1 MRQSRTQGF
10 TLLEILIAL
19 SIFSVM
25 AVISTVALYNVFHT
39 QEAINSESQTLAEL
53 QLASIRIKHDIHQL
67 LNRPI
72 RFEKSSIA
80 FTTGGNINPLAIIKQ
95 STLIRV
101 KYVLEKNQLLR
112 LSKPDGLSIDNEK
125 KVRHEIIA
133 SNIKSLSFRFIDS
146 KLQAQTTWFP
156 RYLPLAVEM
165 EFESAKFGKISRFF
179 ALPQGMNITL
189 DISKLTAK
197 DKDEVIGSCH
207 YQRVISY
214 ALGVDCGHR
223 HEFKAANWY

>member
-1 MRQSRTQGF
+1 MKKLHAQGF

-39 QEAINSESQTLAEL
+39 QEAINNESQALAEL
-53 QLASIRIKHDIHQL
+53 QLASIRIKHDINQL
-67 LNRPI
+67 INRPI
-72 RFEKSSIA
+72 RFEKSSIE

-101 KYVLEKNQLLR
+101 KYVLKKNQLLR

-125 KVRHEIIA
+125 NVRSEIIA
-133 SNIKSLSFRFIDS
+133 NKIKSASFRFIDN

-165 EFESAKFGKISRFF
+165 EFESDKFGKISRFF
-179 ALPQGMNITL
+179 SLPQGINITL
-189 DISKLTAK
+189 DLSKLKAK
-197 DKDEVIGSCH
+197 DKDEIIG
-207 YQRVISY
+207 
-214 ALGVDCGHR
+214 
-223 HEFKAANWY
+223 